1 MYIRRVHLETHI
13 NAMLALRALSCW
25 QIRIGKSLQGDICV
39 WKVRGK
45 HPPSHSTKAARDLCH
60 RMRCVRFTCA
70 GRTMWE
76 FVSCIYKDVAKMI
89 YRPENTR
96 ALPNIYVVGNSP
108 FSLSLHSSFLNLKC
122 YSASGKRV
130 FIYIFNPLIQT
141 WKMLFGNMFFRRIKS
156 LNSQL
161 HVHDN
166 TT

>member
-1 MYIRRVHLETHI
+1 MLCSHCVRCRV
-13 NAMLALRALSCW
+13 
-25 QIRIGKSLQGDICV
+25 GKSELG
-39 WKVRGK
+39 KAFRGIFVCGK
-45 HPPSHSTKAARDLCH
+45 CEAPPSHSTKAARDLCH

-76 FVSCIYKDVAKMI
+76 IVSCIYKDVAKMI